1 MKNYKDYGY
10 FYTFVYAIFVAGLS
24 VFLVNNQQ
32 NGYESIWETI
42 WNYFVPII
50 GLIIIASFGTYE
62 WYSTYTKRKKYKKIR
77 KNGTK
82 YEGQVLNVKKT
93 KRVTGGRRE
102 EDYSY
107 VITYQDETGAR
118 VFETPILKFVPD
130 EKATLLSGS
139 ENPVICDVY
148 ELEESQIAEN
158 FRLEKQEKEVA

>member
-10 FYTFVYAIFVAGLS
+10 FYTFVYAIFIAGLS

-32 NGYESIWETI
+32 DSYESIWKTI
-42 WNYFVPII
+42 WNYFIPVI
-50 GLIIIASFGTYE
+50 GLIVVASFGVYE
-62 WYSTYTKRKKYKKIR
+62 WYTTYTKRKRYKNIR

-107 VITYQDETGAR
+107 VITYKDETGAR
-118 VFETPILKFVPD
+118 VFETSALNFVPD
-130 EKATLLSGS
+130 EKATLLEGS

-148 ELEESQIAEN
+148 ELGESQIAEN
-158 FRLEKQEKEVA
+158 FRKAK